1 MKPITTGSLALVA
14 ALLVDQVTKAII
26 VDNAGRIASGHPIFP
41 GFNLVFGRNDGV
53 SFGLLDQAPWWSL
66 SVLAGIICIVL
77 AVMLFRAT
85 NRIEAVAYGAII
97 GGALGNVVDRLRFG
111 AVTDFLDFY
120 VGSLHWPAFNLAD
133 VFVVGGVALLC
144 LVPDPK
150 PSQA

>member
-1 MKPITTGSLALVA
+1 MKPITTGSLALVT
-14 ALLVDQVTKAII
+14 ALLVDQITKAII
-26 VDNAGRIASGHPIFP
+26 VDNAGRIGSGYPVFP

-66 SVLAGIICIVL
+66 SALAGIICIGL
-77 AVMLFRAT
+77 AVMLVRAT
-85 NRIEAVAYGAII
+85 NRIEAVSYGAII

-133 VFVVGGVALLC
+133 VFVVGGVALLFF
-144 LVPDPK
+144 VPDPK